1 MGSGQC
7 LLPLVLSHE
16 QAGVERGVSINSEIM
31 QFNFKERSV
40 VALRAIYDHIQA
52 HGGVLNVEIDQEVRN
67 AARNAFSEYRH
78 ELIKQQE
85 ESKRKK
91 MQTRRSMSRFLH

>member
-40 VALRAIYDHIQA
+40 VVLRAIYDHIQA